1 MTLDLRKTLEGHR
14 GSGALTLAVLAV
26 LFIGLIILSN
36 YGLRGLRVDLTE
48 NRLYTLSPG
57 TRHII
62 EALDEPINLYFY
74 FSRETAAERAAELK
88 TYGDRVR
95 EVLEEMAA
103 RSRGK
108 IRLQTIDPEPFSEDE
123 DRAAEFGLRAIP
135 TGSAGESFYLGLAGT
150 NSTDGRAAIEL
161 FNPRQEEFLE
171 YDIAK
176 LIVELSRPK
185 KPVIGVLSTLPMGS
199 NFNPMTGQASEP
211 WAVMSQL
218 EQLFTVRTLSA
229 DVASIDA
236 DVDVLMLVHPKALT
250 PATLFAIDQFVLRG
264 GRALIFVD
272 PESEADPA
280 GQQPGNPYA
289 AMGANR
295 SSSLE
300 PLFKAWGVEFNPR
313 EVVGDQKHALMLG
326 GRSGEPQRH
335 LAFLGFDKSNLDAKD
350 VITAALDSVN
360 LATAGRFKRTE
371 NSPLTF
377 EPLVQSSELAGLLPV
392 ERLAMLLEPQ
402 TLLEGFQPTGERY
415 LIAVRATGK
424 LKTAY
429 PEGKPVA
436 DAGAVPAAPAT
447 PAALTES
454 AQPVN
459 LVLVADTDILSDMM
473 WVQRDSFFGQRFAQ
487 AFANN
492 GDLVLNTIDNLTG
505 NSDLISIRG
514 RATFVRPFE
523 RVEAL
528 RRQAED
534 RFRSKEREL
543 EEELRAT
550 EQKLTALQSSR
561 NDQSSLILTP
571 EQEQELER
579 FQQQKAN
586 IRKDLRDVR
595 HGLDRDIK
603 RLGTVLDVIN
613 IALVPLLL
621 TILAVVAFFWRR
633 RRGRASA

>member
-1 MTLDLRKTLEGHR
+1 MAFDWRKTLQGHR
-14 GSGALTLAVLAV
+14 GSGALTLVVLAV

-36 YGLRGLRVDLTE
+36 YGLRGLRADLTE

-62 EALDEPINLYFY
+62 EGLQEPINLYFY
-74 FSRETAAERAAELK
+74 FSRETAGERAADIK

-108 IRLQTIDPEPFSEDE
+108 IRLETIDPEPFSEDE
-123 DRAAEFGLRAIP
+123 DRAGEFGLRAIP
-135 TGSAGESFYLGLAGT
+135 TGTAGESFYFGLAGT
-150 NSTDGRAAIEL
+150 NSTDGRAKIEL

-176 LIVELSRPK
+176 VIVELARPK

-199 NFNPMTGQASEP
+199 DFNPMTGQASEP
-211 WAVMSQL
+211 WAVTSQL
-218 EQLFTVRTLSA
+218 EQLFTVRTLNA

-236 DVDVLMLVHPKALT
+236 DVDVLLLVHPKALT

-272 PESEADPA
+272 PESEADTS
-280 GQQPGNPYA
+280 GQQPGNPLA

-326 GRSGEPQRH
+326 GRTGEPQRH
-335 LAFLGFDKSNLDAKD
+335 LAFLGFDASNLDKKD
-350 VITAALDSVN
+350 VITASLDSVN
-360 LATAGRFKRTE
+360 FATAGRFKRAE

-377 EPLVQSSELAGLLPV
+377 EPLVQSSELSGLIPV
-392 ERLAMLLEPQ
+392 ERLAMLMDPG
-402 TLLEGFQPTGERY
+402 TLLEGFQPTGERF
-415 LIAVRATGK
+415 LLAVRATGK

-429 PEGKPVA
+429 PDGKPAGV
-436 DAGAVPAAPAT
+436 AGAAPTSAPT
-447 PAALTES
+447 LKES

-459 LVLVADTDILSDMM
+459 LVLVADTDMLTDMM
-473 WVQRDSFFGQRFAQ
+473 WVQRENFFGQRFAQ

-492 GDLVLNTIDNLTG
+492 GDMVLNAVDNLTG

-514 RATFVRPFE
+514 RATFVRPFD

-528 RRQAED
+528 RRDAEE

-550 EQKLTALQSSR
+550 EQKLTALQTSR

-579 FQQQKAN
+579 FQQQKAG

-613 IALVPLLL
+613 IALVPLLI
-621 TILAVVAFFWRR
+621 TIFGLAVFVWRR
-633 RRGRASA
+633 RRARAAT

>member
-1 MTLDLRKTLEGHR
+1 MAFDLRKTLQGHR
-14 GSGALTLAVLAV
+14 GSGALTLVVLAV
-26 LFIGLIILSN
+26 LFIGLIIVSN
-36 YGLRGLRVDLTE
+36 YGLRGLRADLTE
-48 NRLYTLSPG
+48 NRLYTLSTG

-62 EALDEPINLYFY
+62 DGLQEPINLYFY
-74 FSRETAAERAAELK
+74 YSRQAASERAADLK
-88 TYGDRVR
+88 IYGDRVR
-95 EVLEEMAA
+95 ELLEEMAA

-108 IRLQTIDPEPFSEDE
+108 IRLQTIDPEPFSEEE
-123 DRAAEFGLRAIP
+123 DRAGEFGLRAIP
-135 TGSAGESFYLGLAGT
+135 TGTAGETFYFGLAGT
-150 NSTDGRAAIEL
+150 NSTDGRATIEL

-176 LIVELSRPK
+176 LIVELARPR

-199 NFNPMTGQASEP
+199 DFNPMTGQASEP
-211 WAVMSQL
+211 WAVLSQL
-218 EQLFTVRTLSA
+218 EQLFTVRTLNP
-229 DVASIDA
+229 DVAAIDA
-236 DVDVLMLVHPKALT
+236 DVDVLLLVHPKALS
-250 PATLFAIDQFVLRG
+250 AGTLFAIDQFVLRG

-272 PESEADPA
+272 PESEADTS
-280 GQQPGNPYA
+280 GQQPGNPFG

-295 SSSLE
+295 SSTLE

-326 GRSGEPQRH
+326 GRTGEPQRH
-335 LAFLGFDKSNLDAKD
+335 LAFIGFDRSNLDEKD
-350 VITAALDSVN
+350 VITAALDNVN
-360 LATAGRFKRTE
+360 VATAGRFKRAE

-377 EPLVQSSELAGLLPV
+377 EPLVQSSELSGLIPV
-392 ERLAMLLEPQ
+392 ERLAMLMEPQ

-415 LIAVRATGK
+415 AIAVRASGR
-424 LKTAY
+424 LKSAY
-429 PEGKPVA
+429 PDGRPAGE
-436 DAGAVPAAPAT
+436 AGAAPNTAPT
-447 PAALTES
+447 LKES

-459 LVLVADTDILSDMM
+459 LVLVADTDVLTDMM
-473 WVQRDSFFGQRFAQ
+473 WVQRDNFFGQRFAQ

-492 GDLVLNTIDNLTG
+492 GDLVLNAVDNLTG

-528 RRQAED
+528 RRDAEA

-550 EQKLTALQSSR
+550 EQKLTALQTSR

-571 EQEQELER
+571 EQEQELAR
-579 FQQQKAN
+579 FQQQKAA
-586 IRKDLRDVR
+586 IRKDLREVR

-621 TILAVVAFFWRR
+621 TLFGLAMFVWRR
-633 RRGRASA
+633 RRARAPT

>member
-1 MTLDLRKTLEGHR
+1 
-14 GSGALTLAVLAV
+14 
-26 LFIGLIILSN
+26 
-36 YGLRGLRVDLTE
+36 
-48 NRLYTLSPG
+48 
-57 TRHII
+57 
-62 EALDEPINLYFY
+62 
-74 FSRETAAERAAELK
+74 
-88 TYGDRVR
+88 
-95 EVLEEMAA
+95 
-103 RSRGK
+103 
-108 IRLQTIDPEPFSEDE
+108 
-123 DRAAEFGLRAIP
+123 
-135 TGSAGESFYLGLAGT
+135 
-150 NSTDGRAAIEL
+150 
-161 FNPRQEEFLE
+161 
-171 YDIAK
+171 
-176 LIVELSRPK
+176 
-185 KPVIGVLSTLPMGS
+185 MGS
-199 NFNPMTGQASEP
+199 DFNPMTGQASEP

-272 PESEADPA
+272 PESETDPA
-280 GQQPGNPYA
+280 GQQQPGNPMA

-295 SSSLE
+295 SSNLE

-326 GRSGEPQRH
+326 GRTGEPQRH

-350 VITAALDSVN
+350 VITSALDSVN
-360 LATAGRFKRTE
+360 VATTGRFKRAD

-377 EPLVQSSELAGLLPV
+377 EPLVQSSEAAALLPV

-402 TLLEGFQPTGERY
+402 TLLEGFQPTGEHY

-429 PEGKPVA
+429 PDGKPAA
-436 DAGAVPAAPAT
+436 DAVAAPAK
-447 PAALTES
+447 PAALKEAALTES

-459 LVLVADTDILSDMM
+459 LVLVADTDILTDMM

-492 GDLVLNTIDNLTG
+492 GDLVLNAVDNLTG

-550 EQKLTALQSSR
+550 EQKLTALQTSR

-579 FQQQKAN
+579 FQQQKAS

-603 RLGTVLDVIN
+603 RLGTVLDIIN

-621 TILAVVAFFWRR
+621 TILAIAAFFWRR
-633 RRGRASA
+633 RRGRTST